1 MHYFAAGSKTL
12 ASPATASVPSG
23 RVTVVLQVISR
34 PSLLSSILIISI
46 LAVTGTPTW
55 TGLLKLK
62 FWLTYTEPVMDLPN
76 KVEKRLD
83 TNMPCTMVPLNIV
96 VLANSGSQ
104 CKGLLSPQRPENWFT
119 CSCEKACVTWAF
131 NPTQIG
137 DSVSKVPVTLKLL
150 LSDKYLRHGA
160 PTTLLILNRL
170 LFLSISG
177 DELLQWQWFVD
188 KFEETEFIFR
198 TC

>member
-1 MHYFAAGSKTL
+1 MNVKLYFAAGNSTF

-23 RVTVVLQVISR
+23 KVTVVLHVMSR

-55 TGLLKLK
+55 TGLLKLR

-83 TNMPCTMVPLNIV
+83 TNMPCTIVPLNIV

-104 CKGLLSPQRPENWFT
+104 
-119 CSCEKACVTWAF
+119 
-131 NPTQIG
+131 
-137 DSVSKVPVTLKLL
+137 
-150 LSDKYLRHGA
+150 
-160 PTTLLILNRL
+160 
-170 LFLSISG
+170 
-177 DELLQWQWFVD
+177 
-188 KFEETEFIFR
+188 
-198 TC
+198 